1 MSKGNVLEIDKIIY
15 RLSKEITES
24 EFTNPLLLGIP
35 RRGDLIAKRIS
46 KNLDQL
52 NNAHDIDTVNY
63 LPFRDDLEKEIE
75 KTKLNINPQE
85 RDVIL
90 IDDVI
95 YTGRTIR
102 ASIEAVIFSGRPKS
116 ISLLC
121 LVDRGHRELPLIPK
135 FVGKNIPTHENEY
148 VSVLLSEIDQI
159 DRIEIKK

>member
-1 MSKGNVLEIDKIIY
+1 MEIEKILF

-24 EFTNPLLLGIP
+24 QHDNPLLIGIP

-52 NNAHDIDTVNY
+52 NYAHDIDTVDY

-95 YTGRTIR
+95 YTGRTLR
-102 ASIEAVIFSGRPKS
+102 ASIEAVVHTGRPRL

-121 LVDRGHRELPLIPK
+121 LIDRGHRELPISPK
-135 FVGKNIPTHENEY
+135 FIGKNIPTNEEEY
-148 VSVLLSEIDQI
+148 VSVFLKELDDVDKVEV
-159 DRIEIKK
+159 K